1 MTDQLGDLAAGFADA
16 VAQARHPRPP
26 PHRSDGL
33 DVRLWTATGGV
44 RMASANGLTLH
55 LNDVPKLIAALERAA
70 GKDAA

>member
-1 MTDQLGDLAAGFADA
+1 MPSRKRATLARLRIGKDEL
-16 VAQARHPRPP
+16 VVTLDE
-26 PHRSDGL
+26 SDGL